1 MQLLS
6 LWSLSNHFK
15 NKVFPSIKKN
25 KKIKISSVF
34 TKKKES
40 FKKINIIKSK
50 SNFLKEKTNYI
61 YISSI
66 NSNHFKNTL
75 EVLKSNKNA
84 ICEKPICLKEKELR
98 ILKKISNKKKKFF
111 FEIDQYVYHPLFI
124 KLKNLIKKKTLG
136 KIIYVDCGFEVP
148 LNDKNNFR
156 FKKKLGGGAL
166 YDVGYYP
173 VSILFKL
180 FDSKKIR
187 ILEKN
192 LYKEKNLDI
201 SGNSI
206 IINDKKTVFNLS
218 WSMTSPYKN
227 FIKIYGLNGC
237 LETNFIFS
245 KKIEQACEIKIIKQN
260 QIKKIKIKKANQIN
274 LAFNEL
280 LKANKNLFVCKY
292 KQSLNIVRILNKLSK
307 K

>member
-98 ILKKISNKKKKFF
+98 ILKKISNKKKNFF
-111 FEIDQYVYHPLFI
+111 
-124 KLKNLIKKKTLG
+124 LK
-136 KIIYVDCGFEVP
+136 
-148 LNDKNNFR
+148 
-156 FKKKLGGGAL
+156 
-166 YDVGYYP
+166 
-173 VSILFKL
+173 
-180 FDSKKIR
+180 
-187 ILEKN
+187 
-192 LYKEKNLDI
+192 
-201 SGNSI
+201 
-206 IINDKKTVFNLS
+206 
-218 WSMTSPYKN
+218 
-227 FIKIYGLNGC
+227 
-237 LETNFIFS
+237 
-245 KKIEQACEIKIIKQN
+245 
-260 QIKKIKIKKANQIN
+260 
-274 LAFNEL
+274 
-280 LKANKNLFVCKY
+280 
-292 KQSLNIVRILNKLSK
+292 
-307 K
+307 